1 MKRLNIDKLLTFIV
15 FGAFIFCILGMA
27 YNCYDEAVP
36 HNGCK
41 NVVEIPIKFED
52 YAVTSVCSATY
63 ADSIGPYSALRVC
76 IIGDIPSDFRLGNT
90 AKLII
95 HRGSIAKW
103 GFGPHYVIEFKG
115 KNVNCGY
122 HSLYLYGYKNGES
135 YELSIKDLERYMSK

>member
-1 MKRLNIDKLLTFIV
+1 MKKIEKLLNFIV
-15 FGAFIFCILGMA
+15 FVIFIFCILGMA

-41 NVVEIPIKFED
+41 NVVEIPIEFED

-63 ADSIGPYSALRVC
+63 ADSIGPYSSLRVC

-103 GFGPHYVIEFKG
+103 GFKPHCVIEFKG
-115 KNVNCGY
+115 KPVNLGY
-122 HSLYLYGYKNGES
+122 YSIYLYGYKNGNSEK
-135 YELSIKDLERYMSK
+135 LCLEEIVGYMSK